1 MLAHDVEGEGPVV
14 VLLHEG
20 IGDRRMW
27 DPQVGPLVAAGY
39 AVVRPDFRGF
49 GDSEFSPGPF
59 SNLADVRELLE
70 HLGVEQARIVGGSL
84 GARVAL
90 EYALTYPESVEA
102 LVLVGPGLRDMNP
115 NEAVQK
121 SWEDE
126 EALVEAG
133 DVDGAVEVNLRVWV
147 DGVTREPDQVDPDVR
162 ERLREMQRRAF
173 EVQMRVPDAG
183 PEEPF
188 EPQASTRLGDVACP
202 VLVVVGDLDQ
212 PAIQEVA
219 DQLAGGI
226 PGARKEVIAGTAH
239 APNMEKPEE
248 FNRLVL
254 DFLGGHG
261 GT

>member
-1 MLAHDVEGEGPVV
+1 MLAHDVEGQGPVV

-27 DPQVGPLVAAGY
+27 DPQVGPLVEGGY
-39 AVVRPDFRGF
+39 TVVRPDFRGF
-49 GDSEFSPGPF
+49 GDSELSPGPF

-102 LVLVGPGLRDMNP
+102 LILVGPGLRDMNP
-115 NEAVQK
+115 NDAVKK

-126 EALVEAG
+126 EALAEAG
-133 DVDGAVEVNLRVWV
+133 DIDGAVEVNLRVWV
-147 DGVTREPDQVDPDVR
+147 DGVSRAPDEVDPDVR
-162 ERLREMQRRAF
+162 ERLREQQRRAF
-173 EVQMRVPDAG
+173 DVQMAVPDAG

-188 EPQASTRLGDVACP
+188 EPQASTRLAEIDIP

-212 PAIQEVA
+212 PAILEVA
-219 DQLAGGI
+219 DQLAAGI
-226 PGARKEVIAGTAH
+226 TGARKEVIAGTAH
-239 APNMEKPEE
+239 APSMEEPEK
-248 FNRLVL
+248 FNRLL
-254 DFLGGHG
+254 LEFLK
-261 GT
+261 TA

>member
-1 MLAHDVEGEGPVV
+1 MHMLAHDVEGDGPVV
-14 VLLHEG
+14 ILLHEG

-27 DPQVGPLVAAGY
+27 DPQVAPLVEAGY
-39 AVVRPDFRGF
+39 KVVRPDFRGC
-49 GDSEFSPGPF
+49 GDSALAPGPF

-90 EYALTYPESVEA
+90 EYTLTYPQTVEA

-115 NEAVQK
+115 NDAVRK
-121 SWEDE
+121 SWEEE

-147 DGVTREPDQVDPDVR
+147 DGVSRAPDEVDPDVR

-173 EVQMRVPDAG
+173 EVQMAVPDAG

-188 EPQASTRLGDVACP
+188 EPQASTRLAEIGCP
-202 VLVVVGDLDQ
+202 VLILVGDLDQ

-219 DQLAGGI
+219 DQLAEGI
-226 PGARKEVIAGTAH
+226 SGARKEVIAGTAH
-239 APNMEKPEE
+239 APNMERPEE

-254 DFLGGHG
+254 RFLQAA
-261 GT
+261 

>member
-1 MLAHDVEGEGPVV
+1 MV

-27 DPQVGPLVAAGY
+27 DPQVGPLVDAGY
-39 AVVRPDFRGF
+39 SVVRPDFRGF
-49 GDSEFSPGPF
+49 GDSALAPGSF

-70 HLGVEQARIVGGSL
+70 HLGVERASIVGGSL
-84 GARVAL
+84 GGRVAL
-90 EYALTYPESVEA
+90 EYALTYPDAVES
-102 LVLVGPGLRDMNP
+102 LVLVGPGMRDMNP
-115 NEAVQK
+115 NEAVRK
-121 SWEDE
+121 SWEEE

-147 DGVTREPDQVDPDVR
+147 DGVSRAPDEVDPDVR

-173 EVQMRVPDAG
+173 EVQMAVPDAG

-188 EPQASTRLGDVACP
+188 EPQASTRLAEVGCP

-212 PAIQEVA
+212 PAIQDVV
-219 DQLAGGI
+219 DQLAEGI

-239 APNMEKPEE
+239 APNMERPEE
-248 FNRLVL
+248 FNRLLL
-254 DFLGGHG
+254 DFLQAA
-261 GT
+261 

>member
-1 MLAHDVEGEGPVV
+1 MHMLAHDVEGEGPVV

-27 DPQVGPLVAAGY
+27 DPQVGPLVDAGY
-39 AVVRPDFRGF
+39 SVVRPDFRGF
-49 GDSEFSPGPF
+49 GDSALTPGPF

-70 HLGVEQARIVGGSL
+70 HLGIERARVTGGSL

-90 EYALTYPESVEA
+90 EYALTHPESVEA

-115 NEAVQK
+115 NEAVRK

-147 DGVTREPDQVDPDVR
+147 DGVARTPDEVDPNVR
-162 ERLREMQRRAF
+162 EQLREMQRRAF
-173 EVQMRVPDAG
+173 KVQMAVPDAG

-188 EPQASTRLGDVACP
+188 EPQASTRLGEIGCP
-202 VLVVVGDLDQ
+202 ALVVVGDLDQ

-219 DQLAGGI
+219 DQLAEGI
-226 PGARKEVIAGTAH
+226 PGARKEVIARTAH
-239 APNMEKPEE
+239 APNMERPEE
-248 FNRLVL
+248 FNRLLL
-254 DFLGGHG
+254 DFLQAA
-261 GT
+261 

>member
-27 DPQVGPLVAAGY
+27 EPQVGPLLEAGY
-39 AVVRPDFRGF
+39 AVVRPDFRGC
-49 GDSEFSPGPF
+49 GESELSPGPF

-70 HLGVEQARIVGGSL
+70 HLGVERTRLVGGSL

-90 EYALTYPESVEA
+90 EYTLTYPESVEA
-102 LVLVGPGLRDMNP
+102 LVLLGPGLRDMNP
-115 NEAVQK
+115 NEAVRK
-121 SWEDE
+121 SWEEE

-133 DVDGAVEVNLRVWV
+133 DIDGAVEVNLRVWV
-147 DGVTREPDQVDPDVR
+147 DGVSRTGDAVDQSVR

-173 EVQMRVPDAG
+173 EVQMAVPDAG

-188 EPQASTRLGDVACP
+188 EPQASTRLEEIGCP
-202 VLVVVGDLDQ
+202 TLVLVGDLDQ
-212 PAIQEVA
+212 PAILEVA
-219 DQLAGGI
+219 DQLAEGI
-226 PGARKEVIAGTAH
+226 PGARKEVIPGTAH
-239 APNMEKPEE
+239 ASNMEKPAE
-248 FNRLVL
+248 FNRLL
-254 DFLGGHG
+254 LEFLGGLA